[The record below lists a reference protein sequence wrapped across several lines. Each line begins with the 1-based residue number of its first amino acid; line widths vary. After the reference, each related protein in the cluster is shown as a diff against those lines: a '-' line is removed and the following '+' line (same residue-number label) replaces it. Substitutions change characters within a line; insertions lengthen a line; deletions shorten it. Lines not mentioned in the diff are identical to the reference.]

1 MAMKEAGVDAAES
14 FREELLKDS
23 ENNAEGVD
31 VNIDV
36 SAIMQDPTASARKKK
51 AVHQAAPGIQERL
64 VAAMRNQQR
73 APRRNRR

>member
-23 ENNAEGVD
+23 ENNAGGVD

-36 SAIMQDPTASARKKK
+36 SAIMQDPTASARKKQ
-51 AVHQAAPGIQERL
+51 AVQFAPGMPGIP
-64 VAAMRNQQR
+64 VAALR
-73 APRRNRR
+73 APRVRRVHRR